1 MIPARA
7 DTDAAPRPTDPAL
20 PDGGTAQ
27 RRGSARAVLAVL
39 LVAVGAL
46 WLVSAAGDLPYLHH
60 PDEPTNLRI
69 VDEMVD
75 SGDPNPHFFNY
86 PSLFFYLHAA
96 VNLDGPLLGWAGDED
111 APTSLVRSVAMSET
125 PASVMVHRALSVVLG
140 LLALVAAYESA
151 LLLTARRWLS
161 LVAPALLATSLTLT
175 MNARVVAPDVL
186 SVALVTA
193 TLWAAL
199 RLLRAPGW
207 SAHVVAGVTAGLATS
222 SKYNAV
228 LVLATVGAASLLA
241 KDGPDVP
248 GDQRGATI
256 TLRWSKLAAAGAAA
270 VAAFVLTSPYSL
282 LDRTRFID
290 DLRFEQTHYST
301 GHAGMD
307 GNALGWY
314 LHHLVTSEWLLTA
327 AAVAGLVV
335 AVTRRKWRE
344 LGVLLAFPAVY
355 GVVISSQAVRNDRT
369 ALLLL
374 PSCAVLAAFGLGLL
388 LERDGGAL
396 TPGTGWTRWRTP
408 LIVAGVAVLVLQA
421 AHLRQAFDTR
431 ESTYEA
437 SRRWIEE
444 HVPTGA
450 PVLIETYS
458 PWVDPEVYE
467 VTAVTTLAGAEVD
480 PGSYVVASEAVY
492 ERYLEAPDRFPEH
505 AAAYRSLFDE
515 LDTVAVIEGNGPR
528 IRIMERR

>member
-1 MIPARA
+1 MTVTRRWS
-7 DTDAAPRPTDPAL
+7 PRV
-20 PDGGTAQ
+20 
-27 RRGSARAVLAVL
+27 VLCLL
-39 LVAVGAL
+39 LVVVGAL
-46 WLVSAAGDLPYLHH
+46 WLVSATGDLPYLHH
-60 PDEPTNLRI
+60 PDEPTNLKI
-69 VDEMVD
+69 ADEMVD

-96 VNLDGPLLGWAGDED
+96 VNLDGPLLGWAGDEE

-125 PASVMVHRALSVVLG
+125 PGSVMVHRGISVLLG

-161 LVAPALLATSLTLT
+161 LAAPALLATSLTVT

-193 TLWAAL
+193 TLWAGL
-199 RLLRAPGW
+199 RLLRAPSW

-228 LVLATVGAASLLA
+228 LVLATVAAASLLA
-241 KDGPDVP
+241 TDGDELEDRP
-248 GDQRGATI
+248 GTTI

-282 LDRTRFID
+282 LDRIQFLD
-290 DLRFEQTHYST
+290 DLRFEQSHYST
-301 GHAGMD
+301 GHPGMD

-314 LHHLVTSEWLLTA
+314 LHYLVTSEWLLVA
-327 AAVAGLVV
+327 AATGGLVV
-335 AVTRRKWRE
+335 AVSRRRWRE

-355 GVVISSQAVRNDRT
+355 GVVISTQAVRNDRT

-374 PSCAVLAAFGLGLL
+374 PTCAVLAAFGLGLL
-388 LERDGGAL
+388 FERDGRAV
-396 TPGTGWTRWRTP
+396 TPTSGSSRWRMPVTV
-408 LIVAGVAVLVLQA
+408 VAIAVLVLQA

-437 SRRWIEE
+437 SRRWIEQ

-450 PVLIETYS
+450 PVLIEMYS
-458 PWVDPEVYE
+458 PWVDPEVYD
-467 VTAVTTLAGAEVD
+467 VTAVSSLAGAEVPSD
-480 PGSYVVASEAVY
+480 GYVVASEAMY
-492 ERYLEAPDRFPEH
+492 ERYLDEPDRYPAH
-505 AAAYRSLFDE
+505 AGAYRSLFDE
-515 LDTVAVIEGNGPR
+515 LHTVAVIEGNGPR
-528 IRIMERR
+528 IRIMESP